1 MEKELANIAAGGVQL
16 VPDLTVNQYVYLD
29 FDGEETVY
37 RGELLTVGSVTV
49 EDSRLTETRIAGIVS
64 ALNVR
69 YAAQGVVFTADRAA
83 IPAEAEYSTVYVV
96 GRTRDYASYGSF
108 AGLAETVD
116 FGNANL

>member
-64 ALNVR
+64 ALNDR

-83 IPAEAEYSTVYVV
+83 IPAEAEYSTVYV
-96 GRTRDYASYGSF
+96 GRTRDFASYGSF